1 MSKRITV
8 VVDDEV
14 AASLD
19 LLGGRSVSSTVNG
32 ILREAIAT
40 ARHQAAVLQ
49 WLDDLDEQFGPL
61 SQDELDQADLILD
74 ELGVSGSDRTAAA

>member
-19 LLGGRSVSSTVNG
+19 LLAGRSVSSTVNG

-40 ARHQAAVLQ
+40 ARHQQAVRQ
-49 WLDDLDEQFGPL
+49 WLDELDEQFGPI
-61 SQDELDQADLILD
+61 SQEELDEADAMLD
-74 ELGVSGSDRTAAA
+74 ELGVSQSDRTTAA

>member
-40 ARHQAAVLQ
+40 ARHQAAVLH
-49 WLDDLDEQFGPL
+49 WLDELDQQFGPL
-61 SQDELDQADLILD
+61 TQDELDQADSMLD
-74 ELGVSGSDRTAAA
+74 ELGVPGSDRTAAA

>member
-19 LLGGRSVSSTVNG
+19 LLAGRSVSSTVNG

-40 ARHQAAVLQ
+40 ARHQAAVLR
-49 WLDDLDEQFGPL
+49 WLDDLDQHFGPIT
-61 SQDELDQADLILD
+61 QEELDEADAMLD
-74 ELGVSGSDRTAAA
+74 ELGVSRSDRTAAA

>member
-14 AASLD
+14 AAGLD
-19 LLGGRSVSSTVNG
+19 LLVGRSVSSTVNA

-40 ARHQAAVLQ
+40 ARHQATVLR
-49 WLDDLDEQFGPL
+49 WL
-61 SQDELDQADLILD
+61 DELDEEFGPITLEELDEADALLD
-74 ELGVSGSDRTAAA
+74 ELGVPKTERAAVA

>member
-19 LLGGRSVSSTVNG
+19 LLAGRSVSSTVNG
-32 ILREAIAT
+32 ILREAIAS
-40 ARHQAAVLQ
+40 ARHQASVLQ
-49 WLDDLDEQFGPL
+49 WLDELDEQFGPL
-61 SQDELDQADLILD
+61 SQEDFDDADAMLD
-74 ELGVSGSDRTAAA
+74 ELGLPRSDRTSAA